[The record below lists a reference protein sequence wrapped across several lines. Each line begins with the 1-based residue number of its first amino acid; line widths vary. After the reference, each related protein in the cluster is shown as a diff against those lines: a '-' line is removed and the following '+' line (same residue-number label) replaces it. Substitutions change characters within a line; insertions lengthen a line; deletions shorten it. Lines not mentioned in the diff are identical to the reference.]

1 MVYCLQA
8 SHSPMKRIIQLPST
22 KILILLAI
30 AIITLAALGYFVY
43 GGGKSGSS
51 SDSLAASAAAGSG
64 QSADQALLAT
74 DPSAADRQNALSGKN
89 FLDSTQGGSL
99 DEAPTPAA
107 DAFSQ
112 ELLTKYAQALQSG
125 APIDDASKQ
134 QLVDQMAQSQ
144 AFSVDYQQYT
154 SADFPVFSVGSS
166 VKIKEYGNRL
176 GQAIAGNSPKKGQNA
191 LVILQTALENQDSSA
206 LADLDPIITQYKAMI
221 RQILLVP
228 TPKSAASLEENLLNE
243 ISLLEKT
250 LEGMRNVFQNP
261 MNSLS
266 SISKY
271 EQTLSAVNGTAQ
283 DFQDYFIGKSVS
295 FSAGEYGYVFTQG
308 K

>member
-1 MVYCLQA
+1 
-8 SHSPMKRIIQLPST
+8 MKRTIQLPST

-30 AIITLAALGYFVY
+30 AIITLATLGYFVY

-154 SADFPVFSVGSS
+154 SADFPVFTVGSS
-166 VKIKEYGNRL
+166 AKIKEYGNRL
-176 GQAIAGNSPKKGQNA
+176 GQAIAANSPKKGQNA

-206 LADLDPIITQYKAMI
+206 LNDLDPIVAGYKRLIQSA
-221 RQILLVP
+221 LLVP
-228 TPKSAASLEENLLNE
+228 TPKSAASLEENFLNE
-243 ISLLEKT
+243 ISIMEKT
-250 LEGMRNVFQNP
+250 LEGMKNVFQNP
-261 MNSLS
+261 LNALS

-271 EQTLSAVNGTAQ
+271 QQALAALDGTGH
-283 DFQDYFIGKSVS
+283 DFQDYFSSQGVT
-295 FSAGEYGYVFTQG
+295 FSSKDYGSIFTQA